1 MNIKRINASVEEFN
15 DQYVLVKMA
24 MLMQDGEEASVERLS
39 AISAKDVREVQTQAV
54 QDMLA
59 YLAGGAKPVVAPVS
73 SVASEEADDSET
85 ADVVEPAQE
94 APIKRRG
101 RKKKTAIAPS
111 EETVEHLDPLPGQI
125 EMPSVEPETV
135 PAIAPAETEMAVAE
149 DVSAETDV
157 EAEVPSPIQET
168 AEVADTPSAP
178 VETEEPVEETQP
190 ESSYEES
197 QTEIVEDV
205 HVEHSSEDATP
216 SDELTREAVLEAAQ
230 VLCELEPSYAA
241 DLKAGDEK
249 NGMVSRW
256 ALYSKKPLGVLVL
269 DCPSIARNIVK
280 KLARGESRTF
290 LNEEGL
296 KAILTIEDGL
306 RKGII
311 NADDLQ
317 EQFKKELEALKAEKD
332 K

>member
-1 MNIKRINASVEEFN
+1 MNIKRINASIEEFN

-39 AISAKDVREVQTQAV
+39 AISEKDVREVQTQAV

-73 SVASEEADDSET
+73 SAASEEADDGET
-85 ADVVEPAQE
+85 ADLVKPAQE

-101 RKKKTAIAPS
+101 RKKKTAVDPS
-111 EETVEHLDPLPGQI
+111 EESVEHLDPLPGQI
-125 EMPSVEPETV
+125 EMSPVEPESVLTS
-135 PAIAPAETEMAVAE
+135 APAETESVVAE
-149 DVSAETDV
+149 DVSAEASSPIPDTV
-157 EAEVPSPIQET
+157 EAAET
-168 AEVADTPSAP
+168 SSTP
-178 VETEEPVEETQP
+178 VETDEPVEETKP
-190 ESSYEES
+190 
-197 QTEIVEDV
+197 EIVEEA
-205 HVEHSSEDATP
+205 HVEHSSEDAAP

-290 LNEEGL
+290 LNEAGL
-296 KAILTIEDGL
+296 KSIMTIEDGL
-306 RKGII
+306 RKGVI

-317 EQFKKELEALKAEKD
+317 EQFKEELEALKAEKD

>member
-1 MNIKRINASVEEFN
+1 MNIKRINASIEEFN

-39 AISAKDVREVQTQAV
+39 AISEKDVREVQTQAV

-73 SVASEEADDSET
+73 SVASEEADDGET
-85 ADVVEPAQE
+85 ADLVKPAQE

-101 RKKKTAIAPS
+101 RKKKTAVDPS
-111 EETVEHLDPLPGQI
+111 EESVEHLDPLPGQI
-125 EMPSVEPETV
+125 EMSPVEPESV
-135 PAIAPAETEMAVAE
+135 PTSAPAETESVVAE
-149 DVSAETDV
+149 DVSAE
-157 EAEVPSPIQET
+157 ASSPIPDTAET
-168 AEVADTPSAP
+168 AETSS
-178 VETEEPVEETQP
+178 TPVEETKP
-190 ESSYEES
+190 ELVAEA
-197 QTEIVEDV
+197 
-205 HVEHSSEDATP
+205 HVEHPTEDAAP

-256 ALYSKKPLGVLVL
+256 ALYSEKPLGVLVL

-290 LNEEGL
+290 LNEAGL
-296 KAILTIEDGL
+296 KSIMTIEDGL
-306 RKGII
+306 RKGVI

-317 EQFKKELEALKAEKD
+317 EQFKEELEALKAEKD

>member
-1 MNIKRINASVEEFN
+1 MNIKRINASIEEFN

-39 AISAKDVREVQTQAV
+39 AISEKDVREVQTQAV

-73 SVASEEADDSET
+73 SAASEEADDGET
-85 ADVVEPAQE
+85 ADLVKPAQE

-101 RKKKTAIAPS
+101 RKKKTAVDPS
-111 EETVEHLDPLPGQI
+111 EESVEHLDPLPGQI
-125 EMPSVEPETV
+125 EMSPVEPESV
-135 PAIAPAETEMAVAE
+135 PTSAPAETESVVAE
-149 DVSAETDV
+149 DVSAEASSPIPDTV
-157 EAEVPSPIQET
+157 EAAET
-168 AEVADTPSAP
+168 SSTP
-178 VETEEPVEETQP
+178 VETDEPVEETKP
-190 ESSYEES
+190 
-197 QTEIVEDV
+197 EIVEEA
-205 HVEHSSEDATP
+205 HVEHSSKDAAP

-290 LNEEGL
+290 LNEAGL
-296 KAILTIEDGL
+296 KSIMTIEDGL
-306 RKGII
+306 RKGVI

-317 EQFKKELEALKAEKD
+317 EQFKEELEALKAEKD

>member
-1 MNIKRINASVEEFN
+1 MNIKKINASVEEFN

-24 MLMQDGEEASVERLS
+24 VLMQDGEEASVERLS
-39 AISAKDVREVQTQAV
+39 AISAKDVREIQTQAV

-73 SVASEEADDSET
+73 SVASEEADDGET
-85 ADVVEPAQE
+85 ADVVKPAQE

-101 RKKKTAIAPS
+101 RKKKTAVDPS
-111 EETVEHLDPLPGQI
+111 EESVEHLDPLPGQI
-125 EMPSVEPETV
+125 EMSPVEPESV
-135 PAIAPAETEMAVAE
+135 PTSAPTETESVVAE
-149 DVSAETDV
+149 DVSAEV
-157 EAEVPSPIQET
+157 SAPVLET
-168 AEVADTPSAP
+168 ADAAEASSDQ
-178 VETEEPVEETQP
+178 VETEEPVEETKP
-190 ESSYEES
+190 
-197 QTEIVEDV
+197 EIVEEA
-205 HVEHSSEDATP
+205 HVEHSSEDAAP

-290 LNEEGL
+290 LNEAGL
-296 KAILTIEDGL
+296 KSIMTIEDGL
-306 RKGII
+306 RKGVI

-317 EQFKKELEALKAEKD
+317 EQFKEELEALKAEKD

>member
-59 YLAGGAKPVVAPVS
+59 YLAGGAKPIVAPVS
-73 SVASEEADDSET
+73 PVASEEADDGET
-85 ADVVEPAQE
+85 ADVVKPAQE

-101 RKKKTAIAPS
+101 RKKKTAVDPS
-111 EETVEHLDPLPGQI
+111 EEFVEHLDPLPGQI
-125 EMPSVEPETV
+125 EMSPVEPESV
-135 PAIAPAETEMAVAE
+135 PTSAPTETESVVAE
-149 DVSAETDV
+149 DVSAEV
-157 EAEVPSPIQET
+157 
-168 AEVADTPSAP
+168 SAP
-178 VETEEPVEETQP
+178 VLETTDAAEASSDQVETEEPVEETKP
-190 ESSYEES
+190 
-197 QTEIVEDV
+197 EIVEEA
-205 HVEHSSEDATP
+205 HVEHSSEDAAP

-290 LNEEGL
+290 LNEAGL
-296 KAILTIEDGL
+296 KSIMTIEDGL
-306 RKGII
+306 RKGVI

-317 EQFKKELEALKAEKD
+317 EQFKEELEALKAEKD

>member
-1 MNIKRINASVEEFN
+1 MNIKRINASIEEFN

-39 AISAKDVREVQTQAV
+39 AISEKDVREVQTQAV

-73 SVASEEADDSET
+73 SVASEEADDGET
-85 ADVVEPAQE
+85 ADVVKPAQE

-101 RKKKTAIAPS
+101 RKKKTAVDPS
-111 EETVEHLDPLPGQI
+111 EESVEHLDPLPGQI
-125 EMPSVEPETV
+125 EMSPVEPESV
-135 PAIAPAETEMAVAE
+135 PTSAPTETESVVAE
-149 DVSAETDV
+149 DVSAEV
-157 EAEVPSPIQET
+157 SAPALET
-168 AEVADTPSAP
+168 ADAAEASSDQ
-178 VETEEPVEETQP
+178 VETEEPVEETKP
-190 ESSYEES
+190 
-197 QTEIVEDV
+197 EIVEEA
-205 HVEHSSEDATP
+205 HVEHFSEDTAP

-290 LNEEGL
+290 LNEAGL
-296 KAILTIEDGL
+296 KSIMTIEDGL
-306 RKGII
+306 RKGVI

>member
-1 MNIKRINASVEEFN
+1 MNIKRINAFIEEFN

-39 AISAKDVREVQTQAV
+39 AISEKDVREVQTQAV

-73 SVASEEADDSET
+73 SVASEEADDGET
-85 ADVVEPAQE
+85 ADSVKPAQE

-101 RKKKTAIAPS
+101 RKKKTAVDPS
-111 EETVEHLDPLPGQI
+111 EESVEHLDPLPGQI
-125 EMPSVEPETV
+125 EMSPVEPESV
-135 PAIAPAETEMAVAE
+135 PTSAQAETESVVAE
-149 DVSAETDV
+149 DVSAE
-157 EAEVPSPIQET
+157 AFSPIPDT
-168 AEVADTPSAP
+168 AEAAKTSSTP
-178 VETEEPVEETQP
+178 VETDEPVEETKP
-190 ESSYEES
+190 ELVAEA
-197 QTEIVEDV
+197 
-205 HVEHSSEDATP
+205 HVEHPTEDAAP

-256 ALYSKKPLGVLVL
+256 ALYSEKPLGVLVL

-290 LNEEGL
+290 LNEAGL
-296 KAILTIEDGL
+296 KSIMTIEDGL
-306 RKGII
+306 RKGVI

-317 EQFKKELEALKAEKD
+317 ERFKEELEALKAEKD

>member
-1 MNIKRINASVEEFN
+1 MNIKRINASIEEFN
-15 DQYVLVKMA
+15 NQYVLVKMA

-39 AISAKDVREVQTQAV
+39 AISEKDVREVQTQAV

-73 SVASEEADDSET
+73 SAASEEADDGET
-85 ADVVEPAQE
+85 ADLVKPAQE

-101 RKKKTAIAPS
+101 RKKKTAVDPS
-111 EETVEHLDPLPGQI
+111 EESVEHLDPLPGQI
-125 EMPSVEPETV
+125 EMSPVEPESV
-135 PAIAPAETEMAVAE
+135 PTSAPAETESVVAE
-149 DVSAETDV
+149 DVSAEASSPIPDTV
-157 EAEVPSPIQET
+157 EAAET
-168 AEVADTPSAP
+168 SSTP
-178 VETEEPVEETQP
+178 VETDEPVEETKP
-190 ESSYEES
+190 
-197 QTEIVEDV
+197 EIVEEA
-205 HVEHSSEDATP
+205 HVEHSSEDAAP

-290 LNEEGL
+290 LNEAGL
-296 KAILTIEDGL
+296 KSIMTIEDGL
-306 RKGII
+306 RKGVI

-317 EQFKKELEALKAEKD
+317 EQFKEELEALKAEKD

>member
-1 MNIKRINASVEEFN
+1 MIKRINASVEEFN

-24 MLMQDGEEASVERLS
+24 MLMQNGEEASVERLS

-73 SVASEEADDSET
+73 SIASEEADDGET
-85 ADVVEPAQE
+85 ADVVKPAQE

-101 RKKKTAIAPS
+101 RKKKAVVDPS
-111 EETVEHLDPLPGQI
+111 EEAVEHLDPLPGQI
-125 EMPSVEPETV
+125 EMSPVEPESV
-135 PAIAPAETEMAVAE
+135 PTSAPAETESVVAE
-149 DVSAETDV
+149 DVSAE
-157 EAEVPSPIQET
+157 ASSPIPDT
-168 AEVADTPSAP
+168 AEAAKTSSTP
-178 VETEEPVEETQP
+178 VETDEPVEETKP
-190 ESSYEES
+190 ELVAEA
-197 QTEIVEDV
+197 
-205 HVEHSSEDATP
+205 HVEHPTEDAAP

-256 ALYSKKPLGVLVL
+256 ALYSEKPLGVLVL

-290 LNEEGL
+290 LNDAGL
-296 KAILTIEDGL
+296 KSIMTIEDGL
-306 RKGII
+306 RKGVI

-317 EQFKKELEALKAEKD
+317 EQFKEELEALKAEKD

>member
-1 MNIKRINASVEEFN
+1 MIKRINASVEEFN

-24 MLMQDGEEASVERLS
+24 MLMQNGEEASVERLS

-73 SVASEEADDSET
+73 SIASEEADDGET
-85 ADVVEPAQE
+85 ADVVKPAQE

-101 RKKKTAIAPS
+101 RKKKAVVDPS
-111 EETVEHLDPLPGQI
+111 EEAVEHLDPLPGQI
-125 EMPSVEPETV
+125 EMSPVEPESV
-135 PAIAPAETEMAVAE
+135 PTSAPAETESVVAE
-149 DVSAETDV
+149 DVSAE
-157 EAEVPSPIQET
+157 ASSPIPDT
-168 AEVADTPSAP
+168 AEAAKTSSTP
-178 VETEEPVEETQP
+178 VETDEPVEETKP
-190 ESSYEES
+190 ELVAEA
-197 QTEIVEDV
+197 
-205 HVEHSSEDATP
+205 HVEHPTEDAAP

-256 ALYSKKPLGVLVL
+256 ALYSEKPLGVLVL

-290 LNEEGL
+290 LNEAGL
-296 KAILTIEDGL
+296 KSIMTIEDGL
-306 RKGII
+306 RKGVI

-317 EQFKKELEALKAEKD
+317 EQFKEELGALKAEKD

>member
-1 MNIKRINASVEEFN
+1 MNIKRINASIEEFN

-39 AISAKDVREVQTQAV
+39 AISEKDVREVQTQAV

-73 SVASEEADDSET
+73 SAASEEADDGET
-85 ADVVEPAQE
+85 ADLVKPAQE

-101 RKKKTAIAPS
+101 RKKKTAVDPS
-111 EETVEHLDPLPGQI
+111 EESVEHLDPLPGQI
-125 EMPSVEPETV
+125 EMSPVEPESV
-135 PAIAPAETEMAVAE
+135 PTSAPAETESVVAE
-149 DVSAETDV
+149 DVSAEASSPIPDTV
-157 EAEVPSPIQET
+157 EAAET
-168 AEVADTPSAP
+168 SSTP
-178 VETEEPVEETQP
+178 VETDEPVEETKP
-190 ESSYEES
+190 
-197 QTEIVEDV
+197 EIVEEA
-205 HVEHSSEDATP
+205 HVEHSSEDAAP

-290 LNEEGL
+290 LNEAGL
-296 KAILTIEDGL
+296 KSIMTIEDGL
-306 RKGII
+306 RKGVI

-317 EQFKKELEALKAEKD
+317 DQFKEELEALKAEKD

>member
-1 MNIKRINASVEEFN
+1 MNIKRINASIEEFN

-39 AISAKDVREVQTQAV
+39 AISEKDVREVQTQAV

-73 SVASEEADDSET
+73 SVASEEADDGET
-85 ADVVEPAQE
+85 ADLVKPAQE

-101 RKKKTAIAPS
+101 RKKKTAVDPS
-111 EETVEHLDPLPGQI
+111 EESVEHLDPLPGQM
-125 EMPSVEPETV
+125 EMSPVEPESV
-135 PAIAPAETEMAVAE
+135 PTSAPAETESVVAE
-149 DVSAETDV
+149 DVSAE
-157 EAEVPSPIQET
+157 AFSPIPDT
-168 AEVADTPSAP
+168 AEAAKTSSTP
-178 VETEEPVEETQP
+178 VETDEPVEETKP
-190 ESSYEES
+190 ELVAEA
-197 QTEIVEDV
+197 
-205 HVEHSSEDATP
+205 HVEHPTEDAAP

-256 ALYSKKPLGVLVL
+256 ALYREKPLGVLVL

-290 LNEEGL
+290 LNEAGL
-296 KAILTIEDGL
+296 KSIMTIEDGL
-306 RKGII
+306 RKGVI

-317 EQFKKELEALKAEKD
+317 ERFKEELEALKAEKD

>member
-1 MNIKRINASVEEFN
+1 MNIKKINASIEEFN

-24 MLMQDGEEASVERLS
+24 ILMQDGEEALVERLS
-39 AISAKDVREVQTQAV
+39 AISEKDVREVQTQAV

-73 SVASEEADDSET
+73 SVASEEADDGET
-85 ADVVEPAQE
+85 ADLVKPAQE

-101 RKKKTAIAPS
+101 RKKKTAVDPS
-111 EETVEHLDPLPGQI
+111 EESVEHLDPLPGQI
-125 EMPSVEPETV
+125 EMSPVEPESV
-135 PAIAPAETEMAVAE
+135 PTSAPAETESVVAE
-149 DVSAETDV
+149 DVSAE
-157 EAEVPSPIQET
+157 AFSPIPDT
-168 AEVADTPSAP
+168 AEAAKTSSTP
-178 VETEEPVEETQP
+178 VETDEPVEETKP
-190 ESSYEES
+190 ELVAEA
-197 QTEIVEDV
+197 
-205 HVEHSSEDATP
+205 HVEHPTEDAAP

-230 VLCELEPSYAA
+230 VLCDLEPSYAA

-256 ALYSKKPLGVLVL
+256 ALYSEKPLGVLVL

-290 LNEEGL
+290 LNEAGL
-296 KAILTIEDGL
+296 KSIMTIEDGL
-306 RKGII
+306 RKGVI

-317 EQFKKELEALKAEKD
+317 ERFKEELEALKAEKD

>member
-1 MNIKRINASVEEFN
+1 MNIKRINASIEEFN

-39 AISAKDVREVQTQAV
+39 AISEKDVREVQTQAV

-73 SVASEEADDSET
+73 SAAAEEADDGET
-85 ADVVEPAQE
+85 ADLVKPAQE

-101 RKKKTAIAPS
+101 RKKKTAVDPS
-111 EETVEHLDPLPGQI
+111 EESVEHLDPLPGQI
-125 EMPSVEPETV
+125 EMSPVEPESV
-135 PAIAPAETEMAVAE
+135 PTSAPAETESVVAE
-149 DVSAETDV
+149 DVSAEASSPIPDTV
-157 EAEVPSPIQET
+157 EAAET
-168 AEVADTPSAP
+168 SSTP
-178 VETEEPVEETQP
+178 VETDEPVEETKP
-190 ESSYEES
+190 
-197 QTEIVEDV
+197 EIVEEA
-205 HVEHSSEDATP
+205 HVEHSSEDAAP

-290 LNEEGL
+290 LNEAGL
-296 KAILTIEDGL
+296 KSIMTIEDGL
-306 RKGII
+306 RKGVI

-317 EQFKKELEALKAEKD
+317 EQFKEELEALKAEKD

>member
-1 MNIKRINASVEEFN
+1 MNIKRINASIEEFN

-39 AISAKDVREVQTQAV
+39 AISEKDVREVQTQAV

-73 SVASEEADDSET
+73 SAASEEADDGET
-85 ADVVEPAQE
+85 ADLIKPAQE

-101 RKKKTAIAPS
+101 RKKKTAVDPS
-111 EETVEHLDPLPGQI
+111 EESVEHLDPLPGQI
-125 EMPSVEPETV
+125 EMSPVEPESV
-135 PAIAPAETEMAVAE
+135 PTSAPAETESVVAE
-149 DVSAETDV
+149 DVSAE
-157 EAEVPSPIQET
+157 AFSPIPDT
-168 AEVADTPSAP
+168 AEAAKTSSTP
-178 VETEEPVEETQP
+178 VETDEPVEETKP
-190 ESSYEES
+190 ELVAEA
-197 QTEIVEDV
+197 
-205 HVEHSSEDATP
+205 HVEHPTEDAAP

-256 ALYSKKPLGVLVL
+256 ALYSEKPLGVLVL

-290 LNEEGL
+290 LNEAGL
-296 KAILTIEDGL
+296 KSIMTIEDGL
-306 RKGII
+306 RKGVI

-317 EQFKKELEALKAEKD
+317 ERFKEELEALKAEKD

>member
-1 MNIKRINASVEEFN
+1 MNIKRINASIEEFN

-39 AISAKDVREVQTQAV
+39 AISAKDVREIQTQAV

-59 YLAGGAKPVVAPVS
+59 YLAGGAKPVVAPFS
-73 SVASEEADDSET
+73 SVASEEADDGET
-85 ADVVEPAQE
+85 ADVVKPAQE

-101 RKKKTAIAPS
+101 RKKKAVVDPS
-111 EETVEHLDPLPGQI
+111 EEAVEHLDPLPGQI
-125 EMPSVEPETV
+125 EMSPVEPESV
-135 PAIAPAETEMAVAE
+135 PTSAPAETESVVAE
-149 DVSAETDV
+149 DVSAE
-157 EAEVPSPIQET
+157 ASSPIPDTIEAAET
-168 AEVADTPSAP
+168 SSTP
-178 VETEEPVEETQP
+178 VETDEPVEETKP
-190 ESSYEES
+190 
-197 QTEIVEDV
+197 EIVEEA
-205 HVEHSSEDATP
+205 HVEHSSEDAAP

-256 ALYSKKPLGVLVL
+256 ALYSEKPLGVLVL

-290 LNEEGL
+290 LNEAGL
-296 KAILTIEDGL
+296 KSIMTIEDGL
-306 RKGII
+306 RKGVI

-317 EQFKKELEALKAEKD
+317 ERFKEELEALKAEKD

>member
-1 MNIKRINASVEEFN
+1 MNIKRINASIEEFN

-39 AISAKDVREVQTQAV
+39 AISEKDVREVQTQAV

-73 SVASEEADDSET
+73 SAASEEADDGET
-85 ADVVEPAQE
+85 ADLVKPAQE

-101 RKKKTAIAPS
+101 RKKKTAVDPS
-111 EETVEHLDPLPGQI
+111 EESVEHLDPLPGQI
-125 EMPSVEPETV
+125 EMSPVEPESV
-135 PAIAPAETEMAVAE
+135 PTSAPAETESVVAE
-149 DVSAETDV
+149 DVSAE
-157 EAEVPSPIQET
+157 AFSPIPDT
-168 AEVADTPSAP
+168 AEAAKTSSTP
-178 VETEEPVEETQP
+178 VETDEPVEETKP
-190 ESSYEES
+190 ELVAEA
-197 QTEIVEDV
+197 
-205 HVEHSSEDATP
+205 HVEHPTEDAAP

-256 ALYSKKPLGVLVL
+256 ALYSEKPLGVLVL

-290 LNEEGL
+290 LNKAGL
-296 KAILTIEDGL
+296 KSIMTIEDGL
-306 RKGII
+306 RKGVI

-317 EQFKKELEALKAEKD
+317 ERFKEELEALKAEKD

>member
-1 MNIKRINASVEEFN
+1 MNIKRINASIEEFN

-39 AISAKDVREVQTQAV
+39 AISEKDVREVQTQAV

-73 SVASEEADDSET
+73 SAASEEADDGET
-85 ADVVEPAQE
+85 ADLVKPAQE

-101 RKKKTAIAPS
+101 RKKKTAVDPS
-111 EETVEHLDPLPGQI
+111 EESVEHLDPLPGQI
-125 EMPSVEPETV
+125 EMSPVEPESV
-135 PAIAPAETEMAVAE
+135 PTSAPAETESVVAE
-149 DVSAETDV
+149 DVSAEASSPIPDTV
-157 EAEVPSPIQET
+157 EAAET
-168 AEVADTPSAP
+168 SSTP
-178 VETEEPVEETQP
+178 VETDEPVEETKP
-190 ESSYEES
+190 ENVEEA
-197 QTEIVEDV
+197 
-205 HVEHSSEDATP
+205 HVEHSSEDAAP

-290 LNEEGL
+290 LNEAGL
-296 KAILTIEDGL
+296 KSIMTIEDGL
-306 RKGII
+306 RKGVI

-317 EQFKKELEALKAEKD
+317 EQFKEELEALKAEKD

>member
-1 MNIKRINASVEEFN
+1 MNIKRINASIEEFN

-39 AISAKDVREVQTQAV
+39 AISEKDVREVQTQAV

-73 SVASEEADDSET
+73 SAASEEADDGET
-85 ADVVEPAQE
+85 ADLVKPAQE

-101 RKKKTAIAPS
+101 RKKKTAVDPS
-111 EETVEHLDPLPGQI
+111 EESVEHLDPLPGQI
-125 EMPSVEPETV
+125 EMSPVEPECV
-135 PAIAPAETEMAVAE
+135 PTSAPAETESVVAE
-149 DVSAETDV
+149 DVSAEASSPIPDTV
-157 EAEVPSPIQET
+157 EAAET
-168 AEVADTPSAP
+168 SSTP
-178 VETEEPVEETQP
+178 VETDEPVEETKP
-190 ESSYEES
+190 
-197 QTEIVEDV
+197 EIVEEA
-205 HVEHSSEDATP
+205 HVEHSSEDAAP

-290 LNEEGL
+290 LNEAGL
-296 KAILTIEDGL
+296 KSIMTIEDGL
-306 RKGII
+306 RKGVI

-317 EQFKKELEALKAEKD
+317 EQFKEELEALKAEKD

>member
-1 MNIKRINASVEEFN
+1 MNIKKINASVEEFN

-24 MLMQDGEEASVERLS
+24 MLMQDGEEALVERLS
-39 AISAKDVREVQTQAV
+39 AISEKDVREVQTQAV

-73 SVASEEADDSET
+73 SVASEEADDGET
-85 ADVVEPAQE
+85 ADLVKPAQE

-101 RKKKTAIAPS
+101 RKKKTAVDPS
-111 EETVEHLDPLPGQI
+111 EESVEHLDPLPGQI
-125 EMPSVEPETV
+125 EMSPVEPESV
-135 PAIAPAETEMAVAE
+135 PTSAPAETESVVAE
-149 DVSAETDV
+149 DVSAE
-157 EAEVPSPIQET
+157 AFSPIPDT
-168 AEVADTPSAP
+168 AEAAKTSSTP
-178 VETEEPVEETQP
+178 VETDEPVEETKP
-190 ESSYEES
+190 ELVAEA
-197 QTEIVEDV
+197 
-205 HVEHSSEDATP
+205 HVEHPTEDAAP

-256 ALYSKKPLGVLVL
+256 ALYSEKPLGVLVL

-290 LNEEGL
+290 LNEAGL
-296 KAILTIEDGL
+296 KSIMTIEDGL
-306 RKGII
+306 RKGVI

-317 EQFKKELEALKAEKD
+317 ERFKEELEALKAEKD

>member
-1 MNIKRINASVEEFN
+1 MNIKRINASIEEFN

-39 AISAKDVREVQTQAV
+39 AISEKDVREVQTQAV

-59 YLAGGAKPVVAPVS
+59 YLAGRAKPVVAPVS
-73 SVASEEADDSET
+73 SAASEEADDGET
-85 ADVVEPAQE
+85 ADLVKPAQE

-101 RKKKTAIAPS
+101 RKKKTAVDPS
-111 EETVEHLDPLPGQI
+111 EESVEHLDPLPGQI
-125 EMPSVEPETV
+125 EMSPVEPESV
-135 PAIAPAETEMAVAE
+135 PTSAPAETESVVAE
-149 DVSAETDV
+149 DVSAEASSPIPDTV
-157 EAEVPSPIQET
+157 EAAET
-168 AEVADTPSAP
+168 SSTP
-178 VETEEPVEETQP
+178 VETDEPVEETKP
-190 ESSYEES
+190 
-197 QTEIVEDV
+197 EIVEEA
-205 HVEHSSEDATP
+205 HVEHSSEDAAP

-290 LNEEGL
+290 LNEAGL
-296 KAILTIEDGL
+296 KSIMTIEDGL
-306 RKGII
+306 RKGVI

-317 EQFKKELEALKAEKD
+317 EQFKEELEALKAEKD

>member
-1 MNIKRINASVEEFN
+1 MNIKRINASIEEFN

-39 AISAKDVREVQTQAV
+39 AISEKDVREVQTQAV

-73 SVASEEADDSET
+73 SAASEEADDGET
-85 ADVVEPAQE
+85 ADLVKPAQE

-101 RKKKTAIAPS
+101 RKKKTAVDPS
-111 EETVEHLDPLPGQI
+111 EESVEHLDPLPGQI
-125 EMPSVEPETV
+125 EMSPVEPESV
-135 PAIAPAETEMAVAE
+135 PTSAPAETESVVAE
-149 DVSAETDV
+149 DVSAEASSPIPDTV
-157 EAEVPSPIQET
+157 EAAET
-168 AEVADTPSAP
+168 SSTP
-178 VETEEPVEETQP
+178 VETDEPVEATKP
-190 ESSYEES
+190 
-197 QTEIVEDV
+197 EIVEEA
-205 HVEHSSEDATP
+205 HVEHSSVDAAP

-230 VLCELEPSYAA
+230 VLCELDPSYAA

-290 LNEEGL
+290 LNEAGL
-296 KAILTIEDGL
+296 KSIMTIEDGL
-306 RKGII
+306 RKGVI

-317 EQFKKELEALKAEKD
+317 EQFKEELEALKAEKD

>member
-1 MNIKRINASVEEFN
+1 MNIKRINASIEEFN

-24 MLMQDGEEASVERLS
+24 MLMQDGEEALVERMS
-39 AISAKDVREVQTQAV
+39 AISEKDVREVQTQAV

-73 SVASEEADDSET
+73 SVASEEADDGET
-85 ADVVEPAQE
+85 ADLVKPAQE

-101 RKKKTAIAPS
+101 RKKKTAVDPS
-111 EETVEHLDPLPGQI
+111 EESVEHLDPLPGQI
-125 EMPSVEPETV
+125 EMSPVEPESV
-135 PAIAPAETEMAVAE
+135 PTSAPAETESVVAE
-149 DVSAETDV
+149 DVSAE
-157 EAEVPSPIQET
+157 AFSPIPDT
-168 AEVADTPSAP
+168 AEAAKTSSTP
-178 VETEEPVEETQP
+178 VETDEPVEETKP
-190 ESSYEES
+190 ELVAEA
-197 QTEIVEDV
+197 
-205 HVEHSSEDATP
+205 HVEHPTEDAAP

-256 ALYSKKPLGVLVL
+256 ALYSEKPLGVLVL

-290 LNEEGL
+290 LNEAGL
-296 KAILTIEDGL
+296 KSIMTIEDGL
-306 RKGII
+306 RKGVI

-317 EQFKKELEALKAEKD
+317 ERFKEELEALKAEKD

>member
-1 MNIKRINASVEEFN
+1 MNIKRINASIEEFN

-39 AISAKDVREVQTQAV
+39 AISEKDVREVQTQAV

-73 SVASEEADDSET
+73 SAASEEADDGET
-85 ADVVEPAQE
+85 ADLVKPAQE

-101 RKKKTAIAPS
+101 RKKKTAVDPS
-111 EETVEHLDPLPGQI
+111 EESVEHLDPLPGQI
-125 EMPSVEPETV
+125 EMSPVEPESV
-135 PAIAPAETEMAVAE
+135 PTSAPAETESVVAE
-149 DVSAETDV
+149 DVSAE
-157 EAEVPSPIQET
+157 AFSPIPDT
-168 AEVADTPSAP
+168 AEAAKTSSTP
-178 VETEEPVEETQP
+178 VETDEPVEETKP
-190 ESSYEES
+190 ELVAEA
-197 QTEIVEDV
+197 
-205 HVEHSSEDATP
+205 HVEHPTEDAAP

-256 ALYSKKPLGVLVL
+256 ALYSEKPLGVLVL

-290 LNEEGL
+290 LNEAGL
-296 KAILTIEDGL
+296 KSIMTIEDGL
-306 RKGII
+306 RKGVI

-317 EQFKKELEALKAEKD
+317 EQFKGELEALKAEKD

>member
-1 MNIKRINASVEEFN
+1 MNIKRINASIDEFN

-39 AISAKDVREVQTQAV
+39 AISEKDVREVQTQAV

-73 SVASEEADDSET
+73 SAASEEADDGET
-85 ADVVEPAQE
+85 ADLVKPAQE

-101 RKKKTAIAPS
+101 RKKKTAVDPS
-111 EETVEHLDPLPGQI
+111 EESVEHLDPLPGQI
-125 EMPSVEPETV
+125 EMSPVEPESV
-135 PAIAPAETEMAVAE
+135 PTSAPAETESVVAE
-149 DVSAETDV
+149 DVSAE
-157 EAEVPSPIQET
+157 AFSPIPDT
-168 AEVADTPSAP
+168 AEAAKTSSTP
-178 VETEEPVEETQP
+178 VETDEPVEETKP
-190 ESSYEES
+190 ELVAEA
-197 QTEIVEDV
+197 
-205 HVEHSSEDATP
+205 HVEHPTEDAAP

-256 ALYSKKPLGVLVL
+256 ALYSEKPLGVLVL

-290 LNEEGL
+290 LNEAGL
-296 KAILTIEDGL
+296 KSIMTIEDGL
-306 RKGII
+306 RKGVI

-317 EQFKKELEALKAEKD
+317 ERFKEELEALKAEKD

>member
-1 MNIKRINASVEEFN
+1 MNIKRINASIEEFN

-39 AISAKDVREVQTQAV
+39 AISEKDVREVQTQAV

-73 SVASEEADDSET
+73 SVASEEADDGET
-85 ADVVEPAQE
+85 ADLVKPAQE

-101 RKKKTAIAPS
+101 RKKKTAVDPS
-111 EETVEHLDPLPGQI
+111 EESVEHLDPLPGQI
-125 EMPSVEPETV
+125 EMSPVEPESV
-135 PAIAPAETEMAVAE
+135 PTSAPAETESVVAE
-149 DVSAETDV
+149 DVSAE
-157 EAEVPSPIQET
+157 AFSPIQDT
-168 AEVADTPSAP
+168 AEAAKTSSTP
-178 VETEEPVEETQP
+178 VETDEPVEETKP
-190 ESSYEES
+190 ELVAEA
-197 QTEIVEDV
+197 
-205 HVEHSSEDATP
+205 HVEHPTEDAAP

-256 ALYSKKPLGVLVL
+256 ALYSEKPLGVLVL

-290 LNEEGL
+290 LNAAGL
-296 KAILTIEDGL
+296 KSIMTIEDGL
-306 RKGII
+306 RKGVI

-317 EQFKKELEALKAEKD
+317 ERFKEELEALKAEKD

>member
-1 MNIKRINASVEEFN
+1 MNIKRINASIEEFN

-39 AISAKDVREVQTQAV
+39 AISEKDVCEVQTQAV

-73 SVASEEADDSET
+73 SAASEEADDGET
-85 ADVVEPAQE
+85 ADLVKPAQE

-101 RKKKTAIAPS
+101 RKKKTAVDPS
-111 EETVEHLDPLPGQI
+111 EESVEHLDPLPGQI
-125 EMPSVEPETV
+125 EMSPVEPESV
-135 PAIAPAETEMAVAE
+135 PTSAPAETESVVAE
-149 DVSAETDV
+149 DVSAE
-157 EAEVPSPIQET
+157 AFSPIPDT
-168 AEVADTPSAP
+168 AEAAKTSSTP
-178 VETEEPVEETQP
+178 VETDEPVEETKP
-190 ESSYEES
+190 ELVAEA
-197 QTEIVEDV
+197 
-205 HVEHSSEDATP
+205 HVEHPTEDAAP

-256 ALYSKKPLGVLVL
+256 ALYSEKPLGVLVL

-290 LNEEGL
+290 LNEAGL
-296 KAILTIEDGL
+296 KSIMTIEDGL
-306 RKGII
+306 RKGVI

-317 EQFKKELEALKAEKD
+317 ERFKEELEALKAEKD

>member
-1 MNIKRINASVEEFN
+1 MNIKRINASIEEFN

-39 AISAKDVREVQTQAV
+39 AISEKDVREVQTQAV

-73 SVASEEADDSET
+73 SVASEEADDGET
-85 ADVVEPAQE
+85 ADLVKPAQE

-101 RKKKTAIAPS
+101 RKKKTAVDPS
-111 EETVEHLDPLPGQI
+111 EESVEHLDPLPGQM
-125 EMPSVEPETV
+125 EMSPVEPESV
-135 PAIAPAETEMAVAE
+135 PTSAPAETESVVAE
-149 DVSAETDV
+149 DVSAE
-157 EAEVPSPIQET
+157 AFSPIPDT
-168 AEVADTPSAP
+168 AEAAKTSSTP
-178 VETEEPVEETQP
+178 VETDEPVEETKP
-190 ESSYEES
+190 ELVAEA
-197 QTEIVEDV
+197 
-205 HVEHSSEDATP
+205 HVEHPTEDAAP
-216 SDELTREAVLEAAQ
+216 SDELTRDAVLEAAQ

-256 ALYSKKPLGVLVL
+256 ALYSEKPLGVLVL

-290 LNEEGL
+290 LNEAGL
-296 KAILTIEDGL
+296 KSIMTIEDGL
-306 RKGII
+306 RKGVI

-317 EQFKKELEALKAEKD
+317 ERFKEELEALKAEKD

>member
-101 RKKKTAIAPS
+101 RKKKTAVDPS
-111 EETVEHLDPLPGQI
+111 EESVEHLDPLPGQI
-125 EMPSVEPETV
+125 EMSPVEPESV
-135 PAIAPAETEMAVAE
+135 PTSAPAETESVVAE
-149 DVSAETDV
+149 DVSAE
-157 EAEVPSPIQET
+157 AFSPIPDT
-168 AEVADTPSAP
+168 AEAAKTSSTP
-178 VETEEPVEETQP
+178 VETDEPVEETKP
-190 ESSYEES
+190 ELVAEA
-197 QTEIVEDV
+197 
-205 HVEHSSEDATP
+205 HVEHPTEDAAP

-256 ALYSKKPLGVLVL
+256 ALYSEKPLGVLVL

-290 LNEEGL
+290 LNEAGL
-296 KAILTIEDGL
+296 KSIMTIEDGL
-306 RKGII
+306 RKGVI

-317 EQFKKELEALKAEKD
+317 ERFKEELEALKAEKD

>member
-1 MNIKRINASVEEFN
+1 MNIKRINASIEEFN

-39 AISAKDVREVQTQAV
+39 AISEKDVREVQTQAV

-73 SVASEEADDSET
+73 SAASEEADDGET
-85 ADVVEPAQE
+85 ADLVKPAQE

-101 RKKKTAIAPS
+101 RKKKTAVDPS
-111 EETVEHLDPLPGQI
+111 EESVEHLDPLPGQI
-125 EMPSVEPETV
+125 EMFPVEPESV
-135 PAIAPAETEMAVAE
+135 PTSAPAETESVVAE
-149 DVSAETDV
+149 DVSAEASSPIPDTV
-157 EAEVPSPIQET
+157 EAAET
-168 AEVADTPSAP
+168 SSTP
-178 VETEEPVEETQP
+178 VETDEPVEETKP
-190 ESSYEES
+190 
-197 QTEIVEDV
+197 EIVEEA
-205 HVEHSSEDATP
+205 HVEHSSEDAAP
-216 SDELTREAVLEAAQ
+216 S
-230 VLCELEPSYAA
+230 

-290 LNEEGL
+290 LNEAGL
-296 KAILTIEDGL
+296 KSIMTIEDGL
-306 RKGII
+306 RKGVI

-317 EQFKKELEALKAEKD
+317 EQFKEELEALKAEKD

>member
-1 MNIKRINASVEEFN
+1 MNIKRINASIEEFN

-39 AISAKDVREVQTQAV
+39 AISEKDVREVQTQAV

-59 YLAGGAKPVVAPVS
+59 YLADGAKPVVAPVS
-73 SVASEEADDSET
+73 SVASEEADDGET
-85 ADVVEPAQE
+85 ADLVKPAQE

-101 RKKKTAIAPS
+101 RKKKTAVDPS
-111 EETVEHLDPLPGQI
+111 EESVEHLDPLPGQI
-125 EMPSVEPETV
+125 EMSPVEPESV
-135 PAIAPAETEMAVAE
+135 PTSAPAETESVVAE
-149 DVSAETDV
+149 DVSAE
-157 EAEVPSPIQET
+157 AFSPIPDA
-168 AEVADTPSAP
+168 AEAAKTSSTP
-178 VETEEPVEETQP
+178 VETDEPVEETKP
-190 ESSYEES
+190 ELVAEA
-197 QTEIVEDV
+197 
-205 HVEHSSEDATP
+205 HVEHPTEDAAP

-290 LNEEGL
+290 LNEAGL
-296 KAILTIEDGL
+296 KSIMTIEDGL
-306 RKGII
+306 RKGVI

-317 EQFKKELEALKAEKD
+317 EQFKEELEALKAEKD

>member
-1 MNIKRINASVEEFN
+1 MNIKKINASVEEFN

-39 AISAKDVREVQTQAV
+39 AISEKDVREVQTQAV

-73 SVASEEADDSET
+73 SVASEEADDGET
-85 ADVVEPAQE
+85 ADLVKPAQE

-101 RKKKTAIAPS
+101 RKKKTAVDPS
-111 EETVEHLDPLPGQI
+111 EESVEHLDPLPGQM
-125 EMPSVEPETV
+125 EMSPVEPESVATS
-135 PAIAPAETEMAVAE
+135 APAETESVVAE
-149 DVSAETDV
+149 DVSAE
-157 EAEVPSPIQET
+157 AFSPIPDT
-168 AEVADTPSAP
+168 AEAAKTSSTP
-178 VETEEPVEETQP
+178 VETDEPVEETKP
-190 ESSYEES
+190 ELVAEA
-197 QTEIVEDV
+197 
-205 HVEHSSEDATP
+205 HVEHPTEDAAP

-256 ALYSKKPLGVLVL
+256 ALYSEKPLGVLVL

-290 LNEEGL
+290 LNEAGL
-296 KAILTIEDGL
+296 KSIMTIEDGL
-306 RKGII
+306 RKGVI

-317 EQFKKELEALKAEKD
+317 ERFKEELEALKAEKD

>member
-1 MNIKRINASVEEFN
+1 MIKRINASVEEFN

-24 MLMQDGEEASVERLS
+24 MLMQNGEEASVERLS

-73 SVASEEADDSET
+73 SIASEEADDGET
-85 ADVVEPAQE
+85 ADVVKPAQE

-101 RKKKTAIAPS
+101 RKKKTVVDPS
-111 EETVEHLDPLPGQI
+111 EEAVEHLDPLPGQI
-125 EMPSVEPETV
+125 EMSPVEPESV
-135 PAIAPAETEMAVAE
+135 PTSAPAETESVVAE
-149 DVSAETDV
+149 DVSAE
-157 EAEVPSPIQET
+157 ASSPIPDT
-168 AEVADTPSAP
+168 AEAAKTSSTP
-178 VETEEPVEETQP
+178 VETDEPVEETKP
-190 ESSYEES
+190 
-197 QTEIVEDV
+197 EIVEEA
-205 HVEHSSEDATP
+205 HVEHSSEDAAP

-290 LNEEGL
+290 LNEAGL
-296 KAILTIEDGL
+296 KSIMTIEDGL
-306 RKGII
+306 RKGVI

-317 EQFKKELEALKAEKD
+317 EQFKEELEALKAEKD

>member
-1 MNIKRINASVEEFN
+1 MNIKRINASIEEFN

-39 AISAKDVREVQTQAV
+39 AISAKDVREIQTQAV
-54 QDMLA
+54 LDMLA
-59 YLAGGAKPVVAPVS
+59 YLAGGAKPVVAPFS
-73 SVASEEADDSET
+73 SVASEEADDGET
-85 ADVVEPAQE
+85 ADVVKPAQE

-101 RKKKTAIAPS
+101 RKKKAVVDPS
-111 EETVEHLDPLPGQI
+111 EEAVEHLDPLPGQI
-125 EMPSVEPETV
+125 EMSPVEPESV
-135 PAIAPAETEMAVAE
+135 PTSAPAETESVVAE
-149 DVSAETDV
+149 DVSAEASSPIPDTAEAAEASSPIPDTV
-157 EAEVPSPIQET
+157 EAAET
-168 AEVADTPSAP
+168 SSTP
-178 VETEEPVEETQP
+178 VETDEPVEETKP
-190 ESSYEES
+190 
-197 QTEIVEDV
+197 EIVEEA
-205 HVEHSSEDATP
+205 HVEHSSEDAAP

-256 ALYSKKPLGVLVL
+256 ALYSEKPLGVLVL

-290 LNEEGL
+290 LNEAGL
-296 KAILTIEDGL
+296 KSIMTIEDGL
-306 RKGII
+306 RKGVI

-317 EQFKKELEALKAEKD
+317 ERFKEELEALKAEKD

>member
-1 MNIKRINASVEEFN
+1 MNIKRINASIEEFN

-39 AISAKDVREVQTQAV
+39 AISEKDVREVQTQAV

-73 SVASEEADDSET
+73 SAASEEADDGET
-85 ADVVEPAQE
+85 ADLVKPAQE

-101 RKKKTAIAPS
+101 RKKKTAVDPS
-111 EETVEHLDPLPGQI
+111 EESVEHLDPLPGQI
-125 EMPSVEPETV
+125 EMSPVEPESV
-135 PAIAPAETEMAVAE
+135 PTSAPAETESVVAE
-149 DVSAETDV
+149 DVSAE
-157 EAEVPSPIQET
+157 AFSPIPDT
-168 AEVADTPSAP
+168 AEAAKTSSTP
-178 VETEEPVEETQP
+178 VETDEPVEETKP
-190 ESSYEES
+190 ELVAEA
-197 QTEIVEDV
+197 
-205 HVEHSSEDATP
+205 HVEHPTEDAAP
-216 SDELTREAVLEAAQ
+216 SDELAREAVLEAAQ

-256 ALYSKKPLGVLVL
+256 ALYSEKPLGVLVL

-290 LNEEGL
+290 LNEAGL
-296 KAILTIEDGL
+296 KSIMTIEDGL
-306 RKGII
+306 RKGVI

-317 EQFKKELEALKAEKD
+317 ERFKEELEALKAEKD

>member
-1 MNIKRINASVEEFN
+1 MNIKKINASIEEFN

-24 MLMQDGEEASVERLS
+24 MLMQDGEEALVERLS
-39 AISAKDVREVQTQAV
+39 AISEKDVREVQTQAV

-73 SVASEEADDSET
+73 SVASEEADDGET
-85 ADVVEPAQE
+85 ADLVKPAQE

-101 RKKKTAIAPS
+101 RKKKTAVDPS
-111 EETVEHLDPLPGQI
+111 EESVEHLDPLPGQI
-125 EMPSVEPETV
+125 EMSPVEPESV
-135 PAIAPAETEMAVAE
+135 PTSAPAETESVVAE
-149 DVSAETDV
+149 DVSAE
-157 EAEVPSPIQET
+157 AFSPIPDT
-168 AEVADTPSAP
+168 AEAAKTSSTP
-178 VETEEPVEETQP
+178 VETDEPVEETKP
-190 ESSYEES
+190 ELVAEA
-197 QTEIVEDV
+197 
-205 HVEHSSEDATP
+205 HVEHPTEDAAP

-256 ALYSKKPLGVLVL
+256 ALYSEKPLGVLVL

-290 LNEEGL
+290 LNEAGL
-296 KAILTIEDGL
+296 KSIMTIEDGL
-306 RKGII
+306 RKGVI

-317 EQFKKELEALKAEKD
+317 ERFKEELEALKAEKD

>member
-1 MNIKRINASVEEFN
+1 MNIKRINASIEEFN

-39 AISAKDVREVQTQAV
+39 AISEKDVREVQTQAV

-73 SVASEEADDSET
+73 SVASEEADDGET
-85 ADVVEPAQE
+85 ADLVKPAQE

-101 RKKKTAIAPS
+101 RKKKTAVDPS
-111 EETVEHLDPLPGQI
+111 EESVEHLDPLPGQI
-125 EMPSVEPETV
+125 EMSPVEPESV
-135 PAIAPAETEMAVAE
+135 PTSAPAETESLVAE
-149 DVSAETDV
+149 DVSAE
-157 EAEVPSPIQET
+157 AFSPIPDA
-168 AEVADTPSAP
+168 AEAAKTSSTP
-178 VETEEPVEETQP
+178 VETDEPVEETKP
-190 ESSYEES
+190 ELVAEA
-197 QTEIVEDV
+197 
-205 HVEHSSEDATP
+205 HVEHPTEDAAP

-256 ALYSKKPLGVLVL
+256 ALYSEKPLGVLVL

-290 LNEEGL
+290 LNEAGL
-296 KAILTIEDGL
+296 KSIMTIEDGL
-306 RKGII
+306 RKGVI
-311 NADDLQ
+311 NANDLQ
-317 EQFKKELEALKAEKD
+317 EQFKEELEALKAEKD

>member
-1 MNIKRINASVEEFN
+1 MNIKRINASIEEFN

-39 AISAKDVREVQTQAV
+39 AISEKDVREVQTQAV

-73 SVASEEADDSET
+73 SAASEEADDGET
-85 ADVVEPAQE
+85 ADLVKPAQE

-101 RKKKTAIAPS
+101 RKKKTAVDPS
-111 EETVEHLDPLPGQI
+111 EESVEHLDPLPGQI
-125 EMPSVEPETV
+125 EMSPVEPESV
-135 PAIAPAETEMAVAE
+135 PTSAPAETESVVAE
-149 DVSAETDV
+149 DVSAE
-157 EAEVPSPIQET
+157 AFSPIPDT
-168 AEVADTPSAP
+168 AEAAKTSSTP
-178 VETEEPVEETQP
+178 VETDEPVEETKP
-190 ESSYEES
+190 ELVAEA
-197 QTEIVEDV
+197 
-205 HVEHSSEDATP
+205 HVEHPTEDAAP

-256 ALYSKKPLGVLVL
+256 ALYSEKPLGVLVL

-290 LNEEGL
+290 LNEAGL
-296 KAILTIEDGL
+296 KSIMTIEDGL
-306 RKGII
+306 RKGVII
-311 NADDLQ
+311 ADDLQ
-317 EQFKKELEALKAEKD
+317 ERFKEELEALKAEKD

>member
-1 MNIKRINASVEEFN
+1 MNIKRINASIEEFN

-39 AISAKDVREVQTQAV
+39 AISEKDVREVQTQAV

-73 SVASEEADDSET
+73 SAASEEADDGET
-85 ADVVEPAQE
+85 ADLVKPAQE

-101 RKKKTAIAPS
+101 RKKKTAVDPS
-111 EETVEHLDPLPGQI
+111 EESVEHLDPLPGQI
-125 EMPSVEPETV
+125 EMSPVEPESV
-135 PAIAPAETEMAVAE
+135 PTSAPAETESVVAE
-149 DVSAETDV
+149 DVSAE
-157 EAEVPSPIQET
+157 AFSPIPDT
-168 AEVADTPSAP
+168 AEAAKTSSTP
-178 VETEEPVEETQP
+178 VETDEPVEETKP
-190 ESSYEES
+190 ELVAEA
-197 QTEIVEDV
+197 
-205 HVEHSSEDATP
+205 HVEHPTEDTAP

-256 ALYSKKPLGVLVL
+256 ALYSEKPLGVLVL

-290 LNEEGL
+290 LNEAGL
-296 KAILTIEDGL
+296 KSIMTIEDGL
-306 RKGII
+306 RKGVI

-317 EQFKKELEALKAEKD
+317 ERFKEELEALKAEKD

>member
-1 MNIKRINASVEEFN
+1 MNIKRINASIEEFN

-39 AISAKDVREVQTQAV
+39 AISEKDVREVQTQAV

-73 SVASEEADDSET
+73 SVASEEADDGET
-85 ADVVEPAQE
+85 ADLVKPAQE

-101 RKKKTAIAPS
+101 RKKKTAVDPS
-111 EETVEHLDPLPGQI
+111 EESVEHLDPLPGQI
-125 EMPSVEPETV
+125 EMSPVEPESV
-135 PAIAPAETEMAVAE
+135 PTSAPAETESVVAE
-149 DVSAETDV
+149 DVSAEASSPIPDTV
-157 EAEVPSPIQET
+157 EAAET
-168 AEVADTPSAP
+168 SSTP
-178 VETEEPVEETQP
+178 VETDEPVEETKQ
-190 ESSYEES
+190 
-197 QTEIVEDV
+197 EIVEEA
-205 HVEHSSEDATP
+205 HVEHSSEDAAP

-290 LNEEGL
+290 LNEAGL
-296 KAILTIEDGL
+296 KSIMTIEDGL
-306 RKGII
+306 RKGVI

-317 EQFKKELEALKAEKD
+317 EQFKEELEALKAEKD